1 MYVRWNRRKRIK
13 EGWRK
18 KKGDYLSAVL
28 VESCRIDGKPRQKT
42 IKHLGS
48 IGEDRLDRVYD
59 RKCFWDKAERNMDSL
74 NLQPDNRHKVIVG
87 LEKIVP
93 KPSDADIA
101 KDLEERKRS
110 LKEIEERLSRGLR

>member
-74 NLQPDNRHKVIVG
+74 NLHPDNRLKVNIS

-93 KPSDADIA
+93 KPSDVDIA
-101 KDLEERKRS
+101 KDREESIRL
-110 LKEIEERLSRGLR
+110 LKEIEERLSRGQR

>member
-48 IGEDRLDRVYD
+48 IGEDRLDRVYA
-59 RKCFWDKAERNMDSL
+59 RKCFWDKAEKNMDL
-74 NLQPDNRHKVIVG
+74 LDLHPDNRLKVIIG

-93 KPSDADIA
+93 KPSDVDIA
-101 KDLEERKRS
+101 KDREESIRL
-110 LKEIEERLSRGLR
+110 LKEIEERLSRGQR